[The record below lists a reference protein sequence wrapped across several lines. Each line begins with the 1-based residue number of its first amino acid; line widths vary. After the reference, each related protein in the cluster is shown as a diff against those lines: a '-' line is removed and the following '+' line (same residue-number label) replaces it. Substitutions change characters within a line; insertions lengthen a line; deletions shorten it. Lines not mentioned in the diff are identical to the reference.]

1 MAAAPEPSAP
11 RGAPRKVIVS
21 RTVLREQIKELLLE
35 RILAHA
41 YAPGDRLVETRIAQE
56 LGVSQAPVREALR
69 ELEILR
75 FVESSPFKGTWVRE
89 VSDAELAEIYPIRAA
104 LEDVAARAA
113 AQRLAGK
120 VAPLEREIR
129 TMAKARD
136 VHEQVEHDV
145 RFHKLIL
152 EASGN
157 ARLIEL
163 WESLQV
169 EARTMITALRTR
181 LDPVEV
187 AKRHEPIVDALRR
200 QDADAAGQEIR
211 RHVEDFG
218 RMFIEART
226 TPQE

>member
-1 MAAAPEPSAP
+1 MAAPDRSAA
-11 RGAPRKVIVS
+11 RNAQGKVIVS

-35 RILAHA
+35 RILAHQ

-69 ELEILR
+69 ELETLR
-75 FVESSPFKGTWVRE
+75 FVESAPFRGTWVRE
-89 VSDAELAEIYPIRAA
+89 VTDRELAEIYPIRAA

-113 AQRLAGK
+113 AERLAGE

-129 TMAKARD
+129 TMARAKD
-136 VHEQVEHDV
+136 LHEQVEHDV
-145 RFHKLIL
+145 RFHKLIV

-157 ARLIEL
+157 ERLVEL

-169 EARTMITALRTR
+169 EARTMITAIRTG
-181 LDPVEV
+181 LDPMEV
-187 AKRHEPIVDALRR
+187 ARRHEPIVAALRR
-200 QDADAAGQEIR
+200 RDAEAAGQEIR

-218 RMFIEART
+218 RMFMTARNG
-226 TPQE
+226 PPG

>member
-1 MAAAPEPSAP
+1 MAAHERSAARAAPAK
-11 RGAPRKVIVS
+11 GIIG

-35 RILAHA
+35 RILSHE

-69 ELEILR
+69 ELETLR
-75 FVESSPFKGTWVRE
+75 FVESASFKGTWVRE

-113 AQRLAGK
+113 AERLAGE

-129 TMAKARD
+129 TMAKAKDLR
-136 VHEQVEHDV
+136 EQVEHDV
-145 RFHKLIL
+145 RFHRLIV

-157 ARLIEL
+157 VRLLEL

-169 EARTMITALRTR
+169 DARTMITAIRTG

-187 AKRHEPIVDALRR
+187 AARHEPIVEALRR
-200 QDADAAGQEIR
+200 LDADAAGQEIR

-218 RMFIEART
+218 RMFIAGRAG
-226 TPQE
+226 PGA